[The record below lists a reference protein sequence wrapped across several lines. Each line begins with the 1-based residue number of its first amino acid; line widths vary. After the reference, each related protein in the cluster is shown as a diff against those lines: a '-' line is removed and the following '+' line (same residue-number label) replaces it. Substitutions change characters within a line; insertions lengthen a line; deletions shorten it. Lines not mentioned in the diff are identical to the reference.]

1 MAKKPPEPEHVLSTP
16 VRTFSDVRD
25 EIAARNEA
33 AHKEARELRA
43 TRELEKLGIA
53 TRRRVNLD
61 Q

>member
-1 MAKKPPEPEHVLSTP
+1 MAKKPSDSEHDFHTP
-16 VRTFSDVRD
+16 VRTFSDFRD

-43 TRELEKLGIA
+43 ARELEKLGIA

>member
-1 MAKKPPEPEHVLSTP
+1 

>member
-1 MAKKPPEPEHVLSTP
+1 MAKKPSDPEHDFHTH
-16 VRTFSDVRD
+16 VRTFSDLRD

-43 TRELEKLGIA
+43 ARELAKLGIA

>member
-1 MAKKPPEPEHVLSTP
+1 MAKKPSESEHVLSTS
-16 VRTFSDVRD
+16 VTTFSDVRD

-43 TRELEKLGIA
+43 ARELEKLGIA